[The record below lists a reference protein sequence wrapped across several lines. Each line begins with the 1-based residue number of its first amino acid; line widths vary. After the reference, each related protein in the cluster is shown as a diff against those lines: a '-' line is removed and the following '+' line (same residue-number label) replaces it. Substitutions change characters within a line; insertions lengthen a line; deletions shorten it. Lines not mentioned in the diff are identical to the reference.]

1 MSATDPAQLPAFGLL
16 FEHLADAVYLLDPD
30 TSNIVWGNRASWESL
45 GLSPEQVLN
54 HSVLSLQMDVTG
66 APQWSEIAAVI
77 RSSNCFT
84 FVGRHRHALG
94 HEVPVEVNTT
104 HFQHGGRAYFLSVAR
119 DITRRVALESD
130 LKKRENQL
138 WFALNEATDGL
149 WDWDVATSEVFFS
162 PQLKRMLGYGPDEL
176 SPDLSSWSSNIHPE
190 DSAVVMAVL
199 TDHLQGRR
207 ARYEAEYRLR
217 NRNGDFR
224 WVHDRGRVCERDA
237 QGAPTRVVGMVQDIT
252 GRKLAEAELV
262 RHRHHLQDLVQ
273 ERTVALS
280 EAKEAAEAA
289 SGAKTRFLAN
299 MSHELRTPMNAIMGM
314 TTLAMMRAQDAEVRG
329 HLGKVQHA
337 AQHLL
342 DLINDVLDISKIEA
356 ERLRLELTD
365 FPLAGVMDSVQ
376 QLAAQRAEDKGLVL
390 DIVMEPTLR
399 ERVLAGDPTR
409 LKQVLLNLVDN
420 AVKFTEHGH
429 VTVRAGVLQEAAQGL
444 TLQFQVADTG
454 IGIAPE
460 DLPRLFRP
468 FEQVDNSST
477 RRHGGTGLGLAIS
490 RRLVGLMGGEIQV
503 DSMPGRGSTFSFTVR
518 MAKAARS
525 LPVRR
530 AAAEDPRTALMLRHA
545 GALVLL
551 AEDDAVSQEVSVAV
565 LSQAGLQVQVVAD
578 GQAALKR
585 ARQQRYA
592 LILMDMQMPLLG
604 GVDAARA
611 IRADSLNMRTPIVA
625 LTANAFD
632 EDRQR
637 CLDAGMDGH
646 LTKPID
652 SHRLLQATLAHLDA
666 ASGR

>member
-1 MSATDPAQLPAFGLL
+1 MSATDPAQLPAFGAL

-30 TSNIVWGNRASWESL
+30 TSNIVWGNRAAWESL

-77 RSSNCFT
+77 RSRDCFT

-104 HFQHGGRAYFLSVAR
+104 HFQHDGQAYFLSVAR
-119 DITRRVALESD
+119 DITRRLALESD

-176 SPDLSSWSSNIHPE
+176 SPDLSSWSSNIHPD

-237 QGAPTRVVGMVQDIT
+237 HGAPTRLVGMVQDIT
-252 GRKLAEAELV
+252 SRKLAEAELE

-314 TTLAMMRAQDAEVRG
+314 TTLALMRTQDAQLRG

-356 ERLRLELTD
+356 ERLQLEMTD
-365 FPLAGVMDSVQ
+365 FPLAGVMDSVH
-376 QLAAQRAEDKGLVL
+376 QLAAQRAEEKGLVL
-390 DIVMEPTLR
+390 QTELEPALR

-420 AVKFTEHGH
+420 AVKFTTEGS
-429 VTVRAGVLQEAAQGL
+429 VTVRAGIEQETTQGL
-444 TLQFQVADTG
+444 SLRVEVVDTG

-460 DLPRLFRP
+460 DLPRLFKP
-468 FEQVDNSST
+468 FEQVDNSTT

-503 DSMPGRGSTFSFTVR
+503 SSSPGQGSTFRFTVR
-518 MAKAARS
+518 LARASQTPPTPHAAT
-525 LPVRR
+525 
-530 AAAEDPRTALMLRHA
+530 EDPRAALLVRHA

-565 LSQAGLQVQVVAD
+565 LSQAGLQVQVAAD
-578 GQAALKR
+578 GHAALHR
-585 ARQQRYA
+585 ARLQRFA

-604 GVDAARA
+604 GVDATRA
-611 IRADSLNMRTPIVA
+611 IRADSLNRGTPIVA

-646 LTKPID
+646 LTKPIEPQ
-652 SHRLLQATLAHLDA
+652 RLLQATLAHLDA